1 MIVGL
6 ISHIK
11 TSLYNDLLIVQVP
24 VVPKLVSAMHR
35 TNYYPEN
42 KLNGNQL
49 HYNPERDL
57 SSE

>member
-11 TSLYNDLLIVQVP
+11 TSLYNDLLIVQVS
-24 VVPKLVSAMHR
+24 VVQELVSAIHR
-35 TNYYPEN
+35 TNHYPEN